1 MFHSNFVNANRLVRV
16 HTMVE
21 ECEIFNSLEDKVQ
34 IEIGDCLQI
43 QIKIQFVY
51 YESRGQYSSNKIK
64 L

>member
-1 MFHSNFVNANRLVRV
+1 
-16 HTMVE
+16 MVE
-21 ECEIFNSLEDKVQ
+21 ECEIFNALEDKVQ